1 LESSTLTLTTTQMQK
16 GDPEMKLLL
25 GAEPPAKAMHE
36 VDGVNSSHWKK

>member
-1 LESSTLTLTTTQMQK
+1 MSTDLIREQMQK

-25 GAEPPAKAMHE
+25 DAEPPAKAMHE